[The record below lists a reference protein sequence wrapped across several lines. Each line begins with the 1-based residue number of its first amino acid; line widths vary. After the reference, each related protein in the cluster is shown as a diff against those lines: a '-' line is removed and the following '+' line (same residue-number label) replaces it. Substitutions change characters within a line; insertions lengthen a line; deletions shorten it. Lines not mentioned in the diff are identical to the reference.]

1 MKLTKETDFYENKL
15 KLLMEQIAEHK
26 ETQEPD
32 ADMPPAS
39 TLDEVLYVDP

>member
-15 KLLMEQIAEHK
+15 KLLMAEHK